1 MCAVNPAKSR
11 PWKQERRRETTG
23 STGTS
28 SWQGPEKPEIKVW
41 GTYSKPTEEA
51 LLTTVLQ
58 TFKICFFHN
67 KKPIITW
74 MLSNLGRKQKQVIT
88 TYPNLSWFYFTTT
101 LTCPLGSG
109 ETGQRETKHKAI
121 TAIYKIDNQQ
131 EPIVIAPGTMLSI
144 LW

>member
-11 PWKQERRRETTG
+11 PWKQEKRRETTG
-23 STGTS
+23 STGTT
-28 SWQGPEKPEIKVW
+28 SWQSPGKSEIKGW
-41 GTYSKPTEEA
+41 GTYTKPTEQV
-51 LLTTVLQ
+51 LFTVVLQ

-74 MLSNLGRKQKQVIT
+74 MTSNLGRKQKQVIT
-88 TYPNLSWFYFTTT
+88 SYPNLSWFYFTTI

-109 ETGQRETKHKAI
+109 ETGLRETKHKAI
-121 TAIYKIDNQQ
+121 TAIYKIDDQQ
-131 EPIVIAPGTMLSI
+131 ELIVITPGTMLGI

>member
-11 PWKQERRRETTG
+11 PWKQERRCETTG

-28 SWQGPEKPEIKVW
+28 SWQGPGKPEIKGW
-41 GTYSKPTEEA
+41 GTYTKPTEEA
-51 LLTTVLQ
+51 LLTVVLQ

-74 MLSNLGRKQKQVIT
+74 MTSNLGRKQKQVIT